1 VNRETQSV
9 KRRRVNT
16 GIQLLVMIACIA
28 VAARRGF
35 QLSDDHVAGALIGGF
50 AGLLVGLIASGVIL
64 TFEQLI
70 LNLPLRR
77 IRAGMALVFSSK
89 DGGEKRK

>member
-1 VNRETQSV
+1 MNRETQSV
-9 KRRRVNT
+9 NRRRVNT
-16 GIQLLVMIACIA
+16 GIQLAVMIVCIA

-50 AGLLVGLIASGVIL
+50 VGLLVGLIASGVIL
-64 TFEQLI
+64 TLEQLI
-70 LNLPLRR
+70 LNLPVRR

-89 DGGEKRK
+89 DRSQK